1 MMPQKILIKKSRTG
15 SYMNK
20 FQIFYLLLFVLL
32 FSSCNKNIKNL
43 FDRNNA
49 LLEVNEV
56 DFDYL
61 SAKAKVD
68 FQSEKNLSLTANFR
82 IRKDSVIWIS
92 LSPGL
97 GIEAARILVEQDS
110 IWVLNKLDKTLEQ
123 LGYADVSK
131 DFDFDINYQLIQSVI
146 LGNLIFPYEREQVV
160 KSADMF
166 TYATRSGNYR
176 FENSIGSMSK
186 KLEKIQVRDNV
197 TKNEVSVG
205 YQNFQMVGEQIFP
218 FKILAVLEY
227 GGTTKKED
235 TKVDIEFNKIEIEDK
250 PLKFPF
256 NIPQKYEVE

>member
-1 MMPQKILIKKSRTG
+1 MLSV
-15 SYMNK
+15 
-20 FQIFYLLLFVLL
+20 LF
-32 FSSCNKNIKNL
+32 FSSCNRNIKNL
-43 FDRNNA
+43 FDRSSNI
-49 LLEVNEV
+49 LEVNEV

-61 SAKAKVD
+61 SAKARVG
-68 FQSEKNLSLTANFR
+68 FQSEKNLNLTANFR

-97 GIEAARILVEQDS
+97 GIEAARILVAHDS

-123 LGYADVSK
+123 LDYASVSK

-146 LGNLIFPYEREQVV
+146 LGNLIFPYDQENIV
-160 KSADMF
+160 KSDEAF

-176 FENSIGSMSK
+176 FENSIGSLSK
-186 KLEKIQVRDNV
+186 KLEKIQVKDNV

-205 YQNFQMVGEQIFP
+205 YQDFQLVGEQIFP
-218 FKILAVLEY
+218 FKIFAVLEY
-227 GGTTKKED
+227 GGAEKKED

-256 NIPQKYEVE
+256 NIPQRYEVE

>member
-1 MMPQKILIKKSRTG
+1 M
-15 SYMNK
+15 
-20 FQIFYLLLFVLL
+20 
-32 FSSCNKNIKNL
+32 
-43 FDRNNA
+43 
-49 LLEVNEV
+49 
-56 DFDYL
+56 
-61 SAKAKVD
+61 
-68 FQSEKNLSLTANFR
+68 
-82 IRKDSVIWIS
+82 IWIS

-227 GGTTKKED
+227 GGTTKKRRYQGRYR
-235 TKVDIEFNKIEIEDK
+235 VQQN
-250 PLKFPF
+250 
-256 NIPQKYEVE
+256 